1 MGGDRTKRS
10 WQLTGCED
18 LGKCKHQRLPLGWL
32 DGECQEYDAIKE
44 GTDLNQIDPVKE
56 PCTFQRDFVSHSFWL
71 EFKPIVGLLFTCQQ
85 GEGEQIWEVKH

>member
-44 GTDLNQIDPVKE
+44 GTNLNQINPVKE
-56 PCTFQRDFVSHSFWL
+56 PCIFQRYFLSHSF
-71 EFKPIVGLLFTCQQ
+71 
-85 GEGEQIWEVKH
+85 